1 MLLDDENILI
11 ENCEELSH
19 NPFINL
25 KNSMINNKK
34 STNSNNLKYR
44 SKDYIFNAWN
54 IAHIIEKWFDEQ
66 HYKFHCGCVF
76 VSDGF
81 LIRNIDSLNLN
92 TNFNILRIKLTRHNS
107 LIITIYSDY
116 FYDFEQIIGTRL
128 LDNYFEEFNIN
139 NNIQYIL

>member
-1 MLLDDENILI
+1 MILDDENILI
-11 ENCEELSH
+11 ENCEELSQ

-34 STNSNNLKYR
+34 STGLNNLKYR
-44 SKDYIFNAWN
+44 SQDYIFNARN
-54 IAHIIEKWFDEQ
+54 IVHIINQWFDEQ
-66 HYKFHCGCVF
+66 HYKFHCDCVF

-81 LIRNIDSLNLN
+81 LICNLDPLNLN
-92 TNFNILRIKLTRHNS
+92 MKFNILRVKLTRNNS
-107 LIITIYSDY
+107 LIITIYIDW